1 MLMQHDL
8 IDAYQFG
15 VYPVVVGGGTRLF
28 GDGSSVTVKLVA
40 TRMFSA
46 GVAVLT
52 CQPVRSA

>member
-1 MLMQHDL
+1 MMQHGL
-8 IDAYQFG
+8 IDEYQFW

-28 GDGSSVTVKLVA
+28 GNRSSVTLKLVA

-52 CQPVRSA
+52 YQPVRSA